1 MGGALRWFLVGFED
15 KSPIISV
22 LIDSEPQL
30 GILYG
35 IGVGPGDPELVSLK
49 GLRLLKRAPV
59 VAFPAGIGGRP
70 GIAEQIV
77 QDWLQP
83 DQVRLALNFPYVQD
97 DQVLELAWQQA
108 AALVWHYL
116 AQGQDVA
123 FACEGDVSFYST
135 FSYLAQA
142 LRQFQ
147 PQVRIETIPGICSP
161 LAAAAALGVPLTS
174 RRDRL
179 VILPALYTVAE
190 LEAVLDWADVV
201 VLLKVSSVY
210 PQVWSVLARRHL
222 LNQSWVIERATLPQ
236 QMIHQN
242 LQALPDLKLPYFS
255 LMIIQVQPS
264 RTTRSPSLNAA
275 KIPSQGSF
283 PET

>member
-1 MGGALRWFLVGFED
+1 MTA
-15 KSPIISV
+15 SN
-22 LIDSEPQL
+22 PQL

-35 IGVGPGDPELVSLK
+35 IGVGPGDPELISIK
-49 GLRLLKRAPV
+49 GLRLLKSSPV
-59 VAFPAGIGGRP
+59 VAFPAGIGGKP
-70 GIAEQIV
+70 GVAEQIV

-83 DQVRLALNFPYVQD
+83 HQVRLGLDFPYVQD
-97 DQVLELAWQQA
+97 DQVLERAWQQA
-108 AALVWHYL
+108 AQQVWSYL

-123 FACEGDVSFYST
+123 FVSEGDVSFYST
-135 FSYLAQA
+135 FSYLSQA
-142 LRQFQ
+142 LHQYQ
-147 PQVRIETIPGICSP
+147 PQVQIETVPGVCSP
-161 LAAAAALGVPLTS
+161 LAAAAALGVPLT
-174 RRDRL
+174 RRGDRL

-222 LNQSWVIERATLPQ
+222 LHQSWVVERATLPQ
-236 QMIHQN
+236 QIIHDN
-242 LQALPDLKLPYFS
+242 LQAQPELQLPYFS

-264 RTTRSPSLNAA
+264 ETTRDPSFNAA
-275 KIPSQGSF
+275 NIHSPGSF